1 MKQVLSTLLC
11 ALTLGAS
18 GLNAQTSNYCTW
30 DETTHPRGGTDRVV
44 RALTVNGAT
53 HNGSPV
59 TFSVPIAGT
68 TARTQTS
75 INFDRTSS
83 VLEATVGDQ
92 ITVGVSTYSLHWTH
106 FYLFIDYNH
115 NGVFDTNEVVSYSH
129 LKTSD
134 TPETWTNSL
143 GAPVGAGAVAEAL
156 PVFTIPTTAMTGQTR
171 VRFKADWNSLDP
183 CGNTSNNELLSTNRG
198 TIADFTININP
209 AAATP
214 ATAPF
219 SFTFDSALGSVT
231 AQNAAGESVASGTSV
246 EQGTRLTLNITP
258 NAGQE
263 IASVM
268 VGGTDR
274 TADVQNGTLTLIATG
289 QPTEVVVTFRA
300 ETPRAYVLDVLY
312 FPNMGTV
319 TVTDASGNT
328 ITPGQ
333 AVTAGTS
340 CTVAIQPTEGYTLA
354 GLEVNGQEALEN
366 MVNGRYTFTMP
377 AEKMEIIVY
386 FLERQFEV
394 SLSAPATG
402 GTVELSDYS
411 GVVVNG
417 DPVYYRSEVTVAI
430 RPDAGYEVD
439 TFTINGVDR
448 KNQLV
453 NGEYTHTVDLQG
465 FSVVVTFR
473 AINSVALLNDTVR
486 VYGRQGAI
494 ALEGLTEEVSVE
506 VFDLAGKL
514 VLGTTAMD
522 GHIVLPAGAYIVR
535 LAGASSYK
543 VQVL

>member
-30 DETTHPRGGTDRVV
+30 DETAHPRGGTDRVV